1 MAQFKVV
8 WEIQLEA
15 NSPLEAAKT
24 AREWQLDKDSS
35 ATMYYVQE
43 DEKKEVFSVDLL
55 EDDEDAVL
63 PIDYVSMID

>member
-15 NSPLEAAKT
+15 DSPLEAAKL
-24 AREWQLDKDSS
+24 AQEIQQDKNSS

-63 PIDYVSMID
+63 PTDYVPMID